1 MSRGMI
7 PRYLIVV
14 LVVAC
19 GQAESE
25 RSTVG
30 RSLDAGQRLA
40 RSVDRLLVDYTGAN
54 QPGACLL
61 VRYHGNSL
69 LRDCYGMADLE
80 SGVPA
85 DPETNFRLASVTK
98 QLTATAVVRLVEAG
112 KLDYEDNLAQIF
124 PGFPDYGRRITLRHL
139 LTHTSG
145 LIDYESLLPEDQT
158 EQVKDADVL
167 RLMQAQDSTYFDP
180 GSQFRYSN
188 SGYAML
194 AMVIEKV
201 SDERFAD
208 FLADQIFVP
217 LGMIHTVAHEEGVST
232 VYKRAYGYSRSE
244 AGWQFADQSPT
255 SAVLGDGGVYSSIE
269 DLGRWLEVVE
279 RRRLLV
285 EPESLARALEPTR
298 LSTGDATEYG
308 FGWYIDEFKGK
319 KRYRHS
325 GSTRG
330 FRNEVQRLPEA
341 DLTVVFLS
349 NRNEIE
355 AGLVDSIVEAS
366 LSTVLDFRE
375 GEGRGSSSTPSD
387 REPQRLKP

>member
-1 MSRGMI
+1 MDRMRAS
-7 PRYLIVV
+7 YLIVA
-14 LVVAC
+14 LAVAC
-19 GQAESE
+19 TRGEPEHSSDRGSPDANRHLASAVQHLLADY
-25 RSTVG
+25 VG
-30 RSLDAGQRLA
+30 DDKPS
-40 RSVDRLLVDYTGAN
+40 
-54 QPGACLL
+54 ACLL
-61 VRYHGNSL
+61 IRHRGVPL
-69 LRDCYGMADLE
+69 FKDCYGMADLE
-80 SGVPA
+80 RGVPA
-85 DPETNFRLASVTK
+85 DPETSFRLASVTK
-98 QLTATAVVRLVEAG
+98 QLTATAVIRLAEAG
-112 KLDYEDNLAQIF
+112 ELDYEDNLAQIF
-124 PGFPDYGRRITLRHL
+124 PGFPDYGQRVTLRHL

-158 EQVKDADVL
+158 EQVKDEDVL
-167 RLMQAQDSTYFDP
+167 RLMQAQDSTYFEP

-194 AMVIEKV
+194 AMAIEKV
-201 SDERFAD
+201 SGRRFAD

-217 LGMIHTVAHEEGVST
+217 LGMTHTVAHEEGVSS
-232 VYKRAYGYSRSE
+232 VYKRAYGYSRTKT
-244 AGWQFADQSPT
+244 GWEFADQSPT

-279 RRRLLV
+279 RRRVLI
-285 EPESLARALEPTR
+285 EPTSLARALEPTR

-308 FGWYIDEFKGK
+308 FGWYIDGFKGN

-366 LSTVLDFRE
+366 LSTAL
-375 GEGRGSSSTPSD
+375 
-387 REPQRLKP
+387 EPR